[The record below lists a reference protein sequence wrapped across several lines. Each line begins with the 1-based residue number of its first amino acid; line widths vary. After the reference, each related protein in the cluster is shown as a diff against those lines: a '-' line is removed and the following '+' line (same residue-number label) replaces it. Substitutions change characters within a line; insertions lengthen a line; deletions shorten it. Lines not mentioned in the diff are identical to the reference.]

1 MGDIKR
7 YVVRRALS
15 FLPTILGVLIL
26 TFLISHVIPAD
37 PVRVWT
43 GGYKARP
50 EIIEEIKKRY
60 HLDKPLHEQLILY
73 LVDVFRGNWGVSP
86 MSKRPVLVDI
96 AEYFPATVELA
107 IVSSIILAVVG
118 IPLGLIA
125 ALKKDSIID
134 HSIRVVAL
142 IGTSAPAFWI
152 AIVLQWIFYY
162 YLGALPSTGRGV
174 VPPVRYTGMY
184 LLDSLLGGRFDLFL
198 ENLRYI
204 ILPGITLAF
213 TGLGIIARVVRNS
226 TLEVI
231 SSDFIDFAKA
241 RGLEGLQL
249 YKHILKN
256 SLIPIITILGLEI
269 GYILSGAIVIE
280 TVFSWPGI
288 GLYAVNAINSLDYP
302 AIMGVTLL
310 IGLIFIFI
318 NFVTDIAYAVIDPRV
333 RL

>member
-7 YVVRRALS
+7 YIVRRALS

-26 TFLISHVIPAD
+26 TFIISHVIPAD
-37 PVRVWT
+37 PVRVWA

-50 EIIEEIKKRY
+50 EIIEEIRRRY
-60 HLDKPLHEQLILY
+60 HLDKPLYEQLILY
-73 LVDVFRGNWGVSP
+73 LRDVFSGNWGTSP

-107 IVSSIILAVVG
+107 IVSSILLTIIG

-125 ALKKDSIID
+125 ALKKDSTID
-134 HSIRVVAL
+134 HFIRVVAL

-162 YLGALPSTGRGV
+162 YLGLLPATGRGT
-174 VPPVRYTGMY
+174 PPTIRYTGMY
-184 LLDSLLGGRFDLFL
+184 VFDSLLNGNLELFI
-198 ENLRYI
+198 ENLKH
-204 ILPGITLAF
+204 ILLPSITLAF
-213 TGLGIIARVVRNS
+213 TGLGIIARVVRN
-226 TLEVI
+226 TALDVL
-231 SSDFIDFAKA
+231 SSEFIDFARA
-241 RGLEGLQL
+241 RGLWRLQL
-249 YKHILKN
+249 YRHILKN
-256 SLIPIITILGLEI
+256 ALIPVITILALEI

-302 AIMGVTLL
+302 AIMGITLL
-310 IGLIFIFI
+310 IGLVFISI
-318 NFVTDIAYAVIDPRV
+318 NFITDIAYAIIDPRV